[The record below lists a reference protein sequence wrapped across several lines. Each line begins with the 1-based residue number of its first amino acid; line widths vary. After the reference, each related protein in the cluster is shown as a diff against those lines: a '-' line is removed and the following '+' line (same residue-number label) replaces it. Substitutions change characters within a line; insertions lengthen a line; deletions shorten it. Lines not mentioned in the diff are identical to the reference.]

1 MQPAYYSIK
10 PVELTNILQKIEA
23 TQSRIEFA
31 QKQKNIKEKAKEN
44 FSKEEETIIKENN
57 LLHELKQEYN
67 NELYILKTKFQLFN

>member
-57 LLHELKQEYN
+57 ILHELKQEYN